1 MKQSLQLRTSQHLAL
16 TPQLQQSIRLL
27 QLSTLELHQ
36 ELEQLLSDNPLLE
49 RLDDPLDHSVRLL
62 ADGAINQGNGSAEA
76 PSEPAPQGEGEAAP
90 SAEADGYE
98 GGDAGEGEGG
108 DMGDSDWSDSGRSKS
123 PDDEDSR
130 PQLEA
135 NHCTL
140 RDHLLEQM
148 RVTVAEARDRALM
161 EIIIDALDENGY
173 LEESLE
179 EIHARLPEELE
190 IELEELR
197 TALLLLQNFDPVG
210 VGARNAS
217 ECLALQIKRLPNV
230 PLVTRRMALCIV
242 EKHLAWF
249 AQREFNKLKKAL
261 DCDDEDLREAQAV
274 IRQCNPHPGAE
285 FASDVSDYVVPDVI
299 VKKSRNGWQVSLNN
313 DVMPRLR
320 VNALYASLLKQGK
333 GESQMNAQLQE
344 AKWLIKNMR
353 QRFDTILRVSQ
364 AIVER
369 QKNFFSHGA
378 VAMRP
383 LVLREIADTL
393 GLHESTISRVTTQKY
408 MLTPHG
414 MFELKYFF
422 GSHVATE
429 AGGEASSTAIRALIV
444 QLTGAEDPKNPL
456 SDSKIADM
464 LGEQG
469 MVIARR
475 TVAKYREA
483 LKIPPVSLRK
493 SL

>member
-76 PSEPAPQGEGEAAP
+76 PQESAPQGEGESAP
-90 SAEADGYE
+90 SAEADSYE
-98 GGDAGEGEGG
+98 GGEGGEGEGG
-108 DMGDSDWSDSGRSKS
+108 DIGDSDWSDSGRNKS

-140 RDHLLEQM
+140 REHLLEQM

-173 LEESLE
+173 LEEPLE

-190 IELEELR
+190 VELEELR

-230 PLVTRRMALCIV
+230 PMVTRRMALCIV
-242 EKHLAWF
+242 EKHLTWF

-333 GESQMNAQLQE
+333 GESQMSAQLQE

>member
-36 ELEQLLSDNPLLE
+36 EIEQILADNPMLE
-49 RLDDPLDHSVRLL
+49 RLDDPLDNSVRLL
-62 ADGAINQGNGSAEA
+62 ADGAITSST
-76 PSEPAPQGEGEAAP
+76 PSETPASTPESETPPADAAP
-90 SAEADGYE
+90 
-98 GGDAGEGEGG
+98 EGEGFEADAPAAESDG
-108 DMGDSDWSDSGRSKS
+108 DWGEASRSRGDG
-123 PDDEDSR
+123 DDDAR

-135 NHCTL
+135 SATTL
-140 RDHLLEQM
+140 REHLCEQL
-148 RVTVAEARDRALM
+148 RVTVREGRDRALV
-161 EIIIDALDENGY
+161 ELLIDALDDNGY

-179 EIHARLPEELE
+179 DIHARLPEELE
-190 IELEELR
+190 VDPDELR
-197 TALLLLQNFDPVG
+197 TALKLLQSFDPVG

-217 ECLALQIKRLPNV
+217 ECLALQIRKMPGV
-230 PLVTRRMALCIV
+230 PLVTRRMALLIV
-242 EKHLAWF
+242 ENHLTWF
-249 AQREFNKLKKAL
+249 AQREFTKLKKAL

-274 IRQCNPHPGAE
+274 IRQCNPHPGAA
-285 FASDVSDYVVPDVI
+285 FAADVSDYVVPDVVVRRGKGGWI
-299 VKKSRNGWQVSLNN
+299 VTLNH

-320 VNALYASLLKQGK
+320 VNALYATLLKQGK
-333 GESQMNAQLQE
+333 CESQMNAQLQE

-353 QRFDTILRVSQ
+353 QRFDTILRVAQ
-364 AIVER
+364 AIVDR
-369 QKNFFSHGA
+369 QRNFFSHGA

-393 GLHESTISRVTTQKY
+393 GLHESTISRVTTQKF

-493 SL
+493 AL

>member
-36 ELEQLLSDNPLLE
+36 ELEQLLTDNPLLE

-62 ADGAINQGNGSAEA
+62 ADGAISQQSAPAEA
-76 PSEPAPQGEGEAAP
+76 PPEGPPGQQQDAAAP
-90 SAEADGYE
+90 AEAEPFDGPE
-98 GGDAGEGEGG
+98 GDAAPEG
-108 DMGDSDWSDSGRSKS
+108 DMDWSDAGRSKT
-123 PDDEDSR
+123 PDDEDAR

-135 NHCTL
+135 SHCTL
-140 RDHLLEQM
+140 REHLMEQM
-148 RVTVAEARDRALM
+148 RVTVLEMRDRALV

-173 LEESLE
+173 LEEPLD
-179 EIHARLPEELE
+179 EILARLPGELE
-190 IELEELR
+190 IAPEELH
-197 TALLLLQNFDPVG
+197 TALTLLQSFDPVG

-217 ECLALQIKRLPNV
+217 ECLALQIKRMPHV
-230 PLVTRRMALCIV
+230 PLVTRRMALAIV
-242 EKHLAWF
+242 EQHLAWF
-249 AQREFNKLKKAL
+249 AQRDFNKLKKAL
-261 DCDDEDLREAQAV
+261 QCDDEDLREAQTV
-274 IRQCNPHPGAE
+274 IRQCNPHPGAA

-299 VKKSRNGWQVSLNN
+299 VKKARNGWQVSLNN

-320 VNALYASLLKQGK
+320 VNAMYANLLKQGK
-333 GESQMNAQLQE
+333 GEGAMGAQLQE

-353 QRFDTILRVSQ
+353 QRFDTILRVAQ